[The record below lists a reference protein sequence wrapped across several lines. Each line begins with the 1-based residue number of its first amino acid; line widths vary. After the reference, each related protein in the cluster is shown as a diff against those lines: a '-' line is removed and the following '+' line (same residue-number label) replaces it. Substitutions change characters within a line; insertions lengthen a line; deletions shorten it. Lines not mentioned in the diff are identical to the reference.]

1 MAATAVNK
9 APSPPLASKTSPGET
24 ATSKV
29 EPSAQ
34 STADPQTSNQTLKA
48 TPVSAKTNRVQPVL
62 PLKSPA
68 ASKAPLQSQSGNVP
82 SPAAQAPSASL
93 RDATQAATAAVAAA
107 MAKLPAVGQSNGS
120 AMDNLTKK
128 VNEMRTNEPIRAPRQ
143 PGTAAGFAPG
153 RGGRGGRGGAARTPA
168 QPGQKVE
175 VPATDFDFES
185 SNAKFSKE
193 DLVKEA
199 VAGSPLGDNP
209 VASPTEPDVPVTYNK
224 STSFFDNISSES
236 KDRAD
241 ASGGRPG
248 GREWRGEE
256 QKKNVETFGQGSV
269 DNGYR
274 GGFRGRGGRGRG
286 RGGFRGRGGYSGNGQ
301 PGQIRGGGGGFRGR
315 ADVQT

>member
-1 MAATAVNK
+1 MAAAAVTK
-9 APSPPLASKTSPGET
+9 APSTQDSRKPPSSET
-24 ATSKV
+24 KSSGA
-29 EPSAQ
+29 EQSAQ
-34 STADPQTSNQTLKA
+34 VAAPPQTSTSTPKAASASLK
-48 TPVSAKTNRVQPVL
+48 TTRVQPVL

-68 ASKAPLQSQSGNVP
+68 ASKAPLQAQSGNVA
-82 SPAAQAPSASL
+82 SPAPQAQSASL

-107 MAKLPAVGQSNGS
+107 MAKLPTVGQQNGS

-153 RGGRGGRGGAARTPA
+153 RGGRGGRGGAPRTPGQA
-168 QPGQKVE
+168 GQKVD

-199 VAGSPLGDNP
+199 IAGSPLGENP
-209 VASPTEPDVPVTYNK
+209 VVSPTEPEVPVTYNK
-224 STSFFDNISSES
+224 SASFFDNISSES

-286 RGGFRGRGGYSGNGQ
+286 RGGFRGRGGYSGTGQ
-301 PGQIRGGGGGFRGR
+301 PGQTRGGGYRGN
-315 ADVQT
+315 ADVNTQ